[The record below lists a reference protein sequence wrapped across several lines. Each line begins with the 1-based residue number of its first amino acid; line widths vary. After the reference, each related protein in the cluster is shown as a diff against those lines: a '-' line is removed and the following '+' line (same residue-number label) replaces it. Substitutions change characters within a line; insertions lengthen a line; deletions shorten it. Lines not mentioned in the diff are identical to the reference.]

1 MLHSAI
7 AVISLT
13 LLGCG
18 GSDVEPAAGGPDP
31 TTAPDPAPND
41 DDTDPSGD
49 DGFLVHIDPESAYVT
64 ALCTIDIS
72 AVMNSDDPL
81 AELRNRLAT
90 TPTADSVQ
98 ADELATIVAA
108 LDPPSGSGDPLDA
121 FSAITTAGSI
131 LSARCSS

>member
-1 MLHSAI
+1 MLRSAI

-31 TTAPDPAPND
+31 TTAPESAND
-41 DDTDPSGD
+41 DDTDPSDD
-49 DGFLVHIDPESAYVT
+49 DGFLAHIDPESAYVT
-64 ALCTIDIS
+64 ALCAIDIS
-72 AVMNSDDPL
+72 AVMTSDDPP

-90 TPTADSVQ
+90 TPTADSIQ
-98 ADELATIVAA
+98 ADELATILAA